1 MLKNNNKSGFTII
14 EVVLVLAIAGLIF
27 LMVFIAL
34 PALQRSQRD
43 AQRKNDLVKIKDAI
57 DRYKTNNKG
66 KLPFLERDVGIINY
80 RWSNDQRG
88 KNFLSNYVD
97 ENNQYLLDPSG
108 SEYVFYYIGA
118 TLGADGRFPGQA
130 GNWRQSNMKD
140 RTIYI
145 ARARKCAVVTQTANG
160 YLFDPAAAYNNYAL
174 AIKMESGGSYCL
186 SN

>member
-66 KLPFLERDVGIINY
+66 KLPFEERNISMVNY
-80 RWSNDQRG
+80 RRSSYQRAI
-88 KNFLSNYVD
+88 NFLSNYVD

-108 SEYVFYYIGA
+108 SEYMFYYSGA
-118 TLGADGRFPGQA
+118 TLGADGRVSGGA
-130 GNWRQSNMKD
+130 GTWRSSDMRD
-140 RTIYI
+140 HTIYI
-145 ARARKCAVVTQTANG
+145 ARARKCADSETAWAG
-160 YLFDPAAAYNNYAL
+160 YLRPAAAYSNYAL
-174 AIKMESGGSYCL
+174 SIKMENGGFYCL